1 MACLSFFRSCQIPQS
16 IWCAGVYFA
25 HTIVSL
31 TTKPVPGEHASEEY
45 GKDTLFF
52 AVVLLFPTPSLLSQP
67 SVLIAPDVP
76 KPQFNS
82 IILEEILIFH
92 FQFHLSGLN
101 LWNIDAFWPK
111 LFFFS
116 FLKVKETTRRLVLW
130 LYFGLHFLGEETKAY
145 RGIHS
150 KPRKQ

>member
-1 MACLSFFRSCQIPQS
+1 MLEAMKQTKLRFGVTNCFRKYSSSFLYLTLTHQVSTRQRGSESCVCVMACLSFFRSCQIPQS

-101 LWNIDAFWPK
+101 L
-111 LFFFS
+111 
-116 FLKVKETTRRLVLW
+116 
-130 LYFGLHFLGEETKAY
+130 
-145 RGIHS
+145 
-150 KPRKQ
+150 